1 MPQYKDASIVVAIP
15 CHNEEITIQKV
26 VLDFKKEL
34 PQSKIVVIDN
44 RSTDRSAQLAKD
56 AGATVLQ
63 ERRQG
68 KGWVIRKI
76 FEEISADIYVLVD
89 GDDTYLASG
98 VHKLIAPVLNG
109 EADMAVG
116 SRLQDREGKA
126 FGMLHMMG
134 NYLFI
139 YLLNRL
145 FRSHFQDILSGYR
158 VFSRKFVETIPLIT
172 GGFQTETEM
181 TIQSIEK
188 RMTVTEI
195 PLTYKARPEG
205 SRSKISTFKDGWLI
219 LLTIAMYLRDHNP
232 LRFFVYCSFV
242 WILFGEFFFGSGW
255 FVHVNK
261 TEWVLVQGI
270 IFLGALLL
278 AVGGLILSAVNTRF
292 KEMEIT
298 NRKLMNN
305 GRFKKKL

>member
-1 MPQYKDASIVVAIP
+1 MPQYKDANIVVAIP
-15 CHNEEITIQKV
+15 CHNEEVTIQKV
-26 VLDFKKEL
+26 VRDFKKEL
-34 PQSKIVVIDN
+34 PGARILVIDN
-44 RSTDRSAQLAKD
+44 CSTDGSARLAKE
-56 AGATVLQ
+56 AGATVLD

-76 FEEISADIYVLVD
+76 FEEVDADIYVLVD

-98 VHKLIAPVLNG
+98 VHKLIAPVLAG

-116 SRLQDREGKA
+116 SRLKDREGKA
-126 FGMLHMMG
+126 FGVLHVMG

-145 FRSHFQDILSGYR
+145 FRSDFKDILSGYR

-181 TIQSIEK
+181 TIQSVEK
-188 RMTVTEI
+188 KMAVTEI

-205 SRSKISTFKDGWLI
+205 SRSKINTFKDGWLI

-232 LRFFVYCSFV
+232 LRFFIYCSFV
-242 WILFGEFFFGSGW
+242 WILLGEIFFASGW
-255 FVHVNK
+255 FVHVDK
-261 TEWVLVQGI
+261 TEAVLIQGI

-305 GRFKKKL
+305 GRFKAKL